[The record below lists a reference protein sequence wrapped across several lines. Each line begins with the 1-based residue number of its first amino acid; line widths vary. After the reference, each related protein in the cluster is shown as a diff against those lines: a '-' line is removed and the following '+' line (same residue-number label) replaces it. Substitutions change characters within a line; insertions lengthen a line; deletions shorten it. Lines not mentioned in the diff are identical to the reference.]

1 MQIHEITRRR
11 TDENILSG
19 IGNKIASSGVGQ
31 AVGRGIQAVGR
42 GVKQAG
48 AIAGGVANYAA
59 NATLDAAG
67 IGGKFDTTTAAPGQ
81 AQDVAAKLSA
91 PLIDS
96 TAKDVAKRWQQTEAS
111 LAAEIGTT
119 DPNSGEWQKVNG
131 KKEEA
136 LDQII
141 NQSLLRQQLAGGYQS
156 LPQAVQNVPQ
166 LTGPAAELVK
176 AIDQAKAKIMAN
188 NGKAN
193 MQDSFKEI
201 VKSAFQATT
210 YMQSMKSKSRAGLTQ
225 TQSNVANQLQSEV
238 GLSRSE
244 AEDVAASIAT
254 IRPDKV
260 QKFNRIVAQIAAAND
275 PSNLAKA
282 AE

>member
-11 TDENILSG
+11 TDEGILSG
-19 IGNKIASSGVGQ
+19 IASGIAS
-31 AVGRGIQAVGR
+31 

-59 NATLDAAG
+59 NATLNAAE
-67 IGGKFDTTTAAPGQ
+67 IGGKFDTTKAAPGQ

-91 PLIDS
+91 SLVDP
-96 TAKDVAKRWQQTEAS
+96 TAKDMATRWQQTEAK

-119 DPNSGEWQKVNG
+119 DPNSGAWQSING

-141 NQSLLRQQLAGGYQS
+141 NQILLRNQLPGGYQS

-166 LTGPAAELVK
+166 LTGPAAEQVK
-176 AIDQAKAKIMAN
+176 AIDQAKIAIMAN

-193 MQDSFKEI
+193 MQNSFKEI
-201 VKSAFQATT
+201 VKAAFQATT
-210 YMQSMKSKSRAGLTQ
+210 YLQSMRSKSRGDLSQ
-225 TQSNVANQLQSEV
+225 TQANLANQIQSEV
-238 GLSRSE
+238 GLNRSE
-244 AEDVAASIAT
+244 AEDLAAAISSVS
-254 IRPDKV
+254 PDKAM
-260 QKFNRIVAQIAAAND
+260 KLNRIVSQIAASND
-275 PSNLAKA
+275 PTQLAKA